1 MPVAAGAC
9 LGADVVKDALS
20 TLWLAIV
27 DLVKFGKDID
37 LAFGFANVRITNR
50 NLSFVF
56 LKELSKTV
64 GAPTFEKEM
73 MRQTSPVSTRWTTSY
88 NKSWMNSTL
97 GSFIKKPNVEVQQ
110 ALNEKTE
117 ALRVMSLDLSSAGRF
132 YKA

>member
-9 LGADVVKDALS
+9 LGADVVRDALS
-20 TLWLAIV
+20 TLWLALV
-27 DLVKFGKDID
+27 DLIKSGKDID

-50 NLSFVF
+50 NLSFAF
-56 LKELSKTV
+56 LKELSQSI

-132 YKA
+132 FKA